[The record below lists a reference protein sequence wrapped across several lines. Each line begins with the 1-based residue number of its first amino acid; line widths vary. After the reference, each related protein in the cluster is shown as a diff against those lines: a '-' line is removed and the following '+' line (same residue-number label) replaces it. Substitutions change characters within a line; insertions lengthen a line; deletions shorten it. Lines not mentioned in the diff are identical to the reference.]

1 MKKSQSIEIIDINT
15 INTDKYTLIDANRN
29 EDSNNIILIDNKNG
43 EINEDIQLPMVSSN
57 NIK

>member
-1 MKKSQSIEIIDINT
+1 MKKSQSIEIIDINI
-15 INTDKYTLIDANRN
+15 INIDKYTLIDANRN